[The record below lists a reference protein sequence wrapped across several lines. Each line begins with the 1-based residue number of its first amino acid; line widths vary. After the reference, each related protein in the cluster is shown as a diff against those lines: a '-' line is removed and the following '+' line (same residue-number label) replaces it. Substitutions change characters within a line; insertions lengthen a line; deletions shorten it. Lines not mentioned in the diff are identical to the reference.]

1 MRRARARTTARP
13 TKDVPA
19 VLIISAAM
27 GAGHDGVAY
36 ELQRRLHARG
46 AQALVCDY
54 LEMLPARMGPF
65 YRGFYQRQLKH
76 APSSYEWLY
85 GKMDR
90 GMMAPLAARL
100 GQMGKRKVRKIARH
114 YDLVISTY
122 PLGCQATGALR
133 RSGKLSIPAVGFLT
147 DVDVHA
153 LWLHKGLDK
162 NFTVWH
168 GSAVDAI
175 NRAGVPSHAVGP
187 VLPDTFL
194 APATAMER
202 AEGRE
207 LLGVAEDDHLVL
219 LVGGSWGVG
228 GIGDTARAIRDAG
241 VGTPVVL
248 CGRNEDLLKEL
259 DAEDGVI
266 ALGWTTEVRR
276 LLAAA
281 DVMVHNAGG
290 LSCLE
295 GFAVGVPVIGYACLP
310 GHGHRNSL
318 AMKEAGV
325 AADAT
330 SEAELISEIRR
341 LSRTED
347 GAAMV
352 ARARGMF
359 LTDPTDELL
368 ELAQAPVTLPQW
380 TRARTTTRRLAVRA
394 AAVTAG
400 VPLSITAVSFGVA
413 QASEHGV
420 GVAKADDAVYVA
432 ALVDHDQVTD
442 SRVVSALRRYTTSVA
457 VRSSANAPTPTDV
470 QALVAGGVTVIGAD
484 TGVQSRNPRTLK
496 KSMNGAAQAVAY
508 APGGR
513 PKVVCLKAPG
523 IVEWTVARDHRVQL
537 ALSKIVVHD
546 GVLPTALHLGDVVI
560 LDERGRTSAQVEA
573 DLKALRTLSTSE
585 QLPQR
590 PLVDV
595 FTDPRS

>member
-1 MRRARARTTARP
+1 M
-13 TKDVPA
+13 
-19 VLIISAAM
+19 LIISAAM

-36 ELQRRLHARG
+36 ELERRLHARG
-46 AQALVCDY
+46 AQAKVYDY
-54 LEMLPARMGPF
+54 LELLPARMGPF
-65 YRGFYQRQLKH
+65 YRGFYQQQLKH
-76 APSSYEWLY
+76 APASYEWLY

-90 GMMAPLAARL
+90 GVIAPIAAYL
-100 GQMGKRKVRKIARH
+100 GQLGQRKVRKIARD
-114 YDLVISTY
+114 YDVVISTY

-133 RSGKLSIPAVGFLT
+133 RKGKLPIPAVGFLT

-168 GSAVDAI
+168 GSAVEAI
-175 NRAGVPSHAVGP
+175 NRAGVPSFAVGP

-194 APATAMER
+194 SPATAAER

-207 LLGVAEDDHLVL
+207 LLGVAHDEHLVL

-241 VGTPVVL
+241 VGTPVVM
-248 CGRNEDLLKEL
+248 CGRNEGLLKEL

-266 ALGWTTEVRR
+266 ALGWTKEVRR

-281 DVMVHNAGG
+281 DVLVHNAGG

-318 AMKEAGV
+318 AMKQAGV

-330 SEAELISEIRR
+330 TETELISEIRR
-341 LSRTED
+341 LSRTEE
-347 GAAMV
+347 GAAMA

-368 ELAQAPVTLPQW
+368 ELAQAPVVHAPRPAGAT
-380 TRARTTTRRLAVRA
+380 ARRIAVRA

-400 VPLSITAVSFGVA
+400 VPLTITAVSFGVA

-420 GVAKADDAVYVA
+420 GVAKSRDAVYVA
-432 ALVDHDQVTD
+432 ALVDHQQVAN
-442 SRVVSALRRYTTSVA
+442 SQVLRALRTSRASVA
-457 VRSSANAPTPTDV
+457 VGHSSSAPTPTDIRT
-470 QALVAGGVTVIGAD
+470 LVAHGVTVVGAD
-484 TGVQSRNPRTLK
+484 TGVSSRNPRTLK
-496 KSMNGAAQAVAY
+496 QSMNNAAEAVTY
-508 APGGR
+508 APGER

-523 IVEWTVARDHRVQL
+523 IVEWTVARDHKVQL
-537 ALSKIVVHD
+537 ALSKVVVRG
-546 GVLPTALHLGDVVI
+546 GVLPTTLNLGDVVI
-560 LDERGRTSAQVEA
+560 LDERGRTPGQVEH
-573 DLKALRTLSTSE
+573 DLAGMLALSATQL
-585 QLPQR
+585 LPQR

-595 FTDPRS
+595 FADDRS

>member
-1 MRRARARTTARP
+1 MPRARARSTS
-13 TKDVPA
+13 DVPA

-36 ELQRRLHARG
+36 ELERRLHARG
-46 AQALVCDY
+46 AEAKVYDY

-65 YRGFYQRQLKH
+65 YRGFYQQQLKH
-76 APSSYEWLY
+76 APASYEWLY

-90 GMMAPLAARL
+90 GVIAPIAARL
-100 GQMGKRKVRKIARH
+100 GQMGQRKVRKIARD
-114 YDLVISTY
+114 YDVVISTY

-133 RSGKLSIPAVGFLT
+133 KKGKLTIPAVGFLT

-153 LWLHKGLDK
+153 LWLHKGIDK

-168 GSAVDAI
+168 GSAVESID
-175 NRAGVPSHAVGP
+175 RVGVHAQAVGP

-194 APATAMER
+194 DPATAVER
-202 AEGRE
+202 REGRE
-207 LLGVAEDDHLVL
+207 LLGLSADENLVL

-228 GIGDTARAIRDAG
+228 NIGDTARAIRDSG

-259 DAEDGVI
+259 DAEDGI
-266 ALGWTTEVRR
+266 IGLGWTKEVRR

-281 DVMVHNAGG
+281 DVLVHNAGG

-295 GFAVGVPVIGYACLP
+295 GFAIGVPVIGYNCLP

-341 LSRTED
+341 LSRTQA
-347 GAAMV
+347 GADMV

-368 ELAQAPVTLPQW
+368 ELAQSPVVVPQ
-380 TRARTTTRRLAVRA
+380 RSAARTWTVRA
-394 AAVTAG
+394 AAVAAG

-413 QASEHGV
+413 QASTHGI
-420 GVAKADDAVYVA
+420 GVANGKQGVYVA
-432 ALVDHDQVTD
+432 ALVDHDQVAD
-442 SRVVSALRRYTTSVA
+442 ARVVQALRTYDATVA
-457 VRSSANAPTPTDV
+457 VRHHTTTGNAPTPTDV
-470 QALVAGGVTVIGAD
+470 ESLVSRGISVIGAD
-484 TGVQSRNPRTLK
+484 TGVKSLNPRTIK
-496 KSMNGAAQAVAY
+496 RSMDNAAEAVAY
-508 APGGR
+508 TPQER
-513 PKVVCLKAPG
+513 PRVVCLKAPG
-523 IVEWTVARDHRVQL
+523 LVEWTVARDHRVQL
-537 ALSKIVVHD
+537 TLSKVVVKN
-546 GVLPTALHLGDVVI
+546 GVLPTTLHLGDVVL
-560 LDERGRTSAQVEA
+560 LDERGRTSTQVEN
-573 DLKALRTLSTSE
+573 DLRNLRHLATTQ
-585 QLPQR
+585 QLPER

-595 FTDPRS
+595 FTTDPS

>member
-1 MRRARARTTARP
+1 MPRARARSTS
-13 TKDVPA
+13 DVPS

-36 ELQRRLHARG
+36 ELERRLHARG
-46 AQALVCDY
+46 AQAKVYDY

-65 YRGFYQRQLKH
+65 YRGFYQQQLKH
-76 APSSYEWLY
+76 APASYEWLY

-90 GMMAPLAARL
+90 GVIAPIAARL
-100 GQMGKRKVRKIARH
+100 GQMGKRKVRKIARD
-114 YDLVISTY
+114 YDVVISTY

-133 RSGKLSIPAVGFLT
+133 RSGKLPIPAVGFLT

-168 GSAVDAI
+168 GSAVESI
-175 NRAGVPSHAVGP
+175 NRVGVHAEAVGP

-194 APATAMER
+194 EPATATER

-207 LLGVAEDDHLVL
+207 LCGIGPDEHMVL

-228 GIGDTARAIRDAG
+228 NIGDTARAIRDAG

-259 DAEDGVI
+259 DDEPGIVG
-266 ALGWTTEVRR
+266 LGWTKEVRR

-295 GFAVGVPVIGYACLP
+295 GFAIGVPVIGYNCLP

-341 LSRTED
+341 LSRTQD
-347 GAAMV
+347 GADMV
-352 ARARGMF
+352 AAARGMF

-368 ELAQAPVTLPQW
+368 ELAQAPVVVPQ
-380 TRARTTTRRLAVRA
+380 RSAARTWTVRA
-394 AAVTAG
+394 AAVAAG

-413 QASEHGV
+413 QASVHGV
-420 GVAKADDAVYVA
+420 GVANGKDGVYVA
-432 ALVDHDQVTD
+432 ALVDHDQVAD
-442 SRVVSALRRYTTSVA
+442 KRVVQALRSYGATVA
-457 VRSSANAPTPTDV
+457 VRHVSTGNAPTPTDV
-470 QALVAGGVTVIGAD
+470 ASLISQGISVVGAD
-484 TGVQSRNPRTLK
+484 TGVKSRNPRTLK
-496 KSMNGAAQAVAY
+496 RNIDNAAEAVGY
-508 APGGR
+508 TPDQR

-523 IVEWTVARDHRVQL
+523 LVEWTVARDHKVQL
-537 ALSKIVVHD
+537 TLSKVIVKD
-546 GVLPTALHLGDVVI
+546 GVLPTTLHLGDVVL
-560 LDERGRTSAQVEA
+560 LDERGRTSAQLEA
-573 DLKALRTLSTSE
+573 DLRALRVLSQAQ
-585 QLPQR
+585 QLPER

-595 FTDPRS
+595 FKSDPS

>member
-1 MRRARARTTARP
+1 
-13 TKDVPA
+13 
-19 VLIISAAM
+19 M

-46 AQALVCDY
+46 AQAEVYDY
-54 LEMLPARMGPF
+54 LEMLPGRMGPF
-65 YRGFYQRQLKH
+65 YRGIYQQQLKH
-76 APSSYEWLY
+76 APASYEWLY

-90 GMMAPLAARL
+90 GVIAPIAAYL
-100 GQMGKRKVRKIARH
+100 GQMGKRKVRKVAR
-114 YDLVISTY
+114 DFDVVISTY

-133 RSGKLSIPAVGFLT
+133 RAGKLPIPAVGFLT

-162 NFTVWH
+162 NLTVWH
-168 GSAVDAI
+168 GSAVEAI
-175 NRAGVPSHAVGP
+175 NRVGVPSHPVGP
-187 VLPDTFL
+187 VLPDTYL
-194 APATAMER
+194 SPATAEER

-207 LLGVAEDDHLVL
+207 LLGVGPDEHLVL

-228 GIGDTARAIRDAG
+228 GIGDTARAVRDAG

-259 DAEDGVI
+259 DAEQGVI
-266 ALGWTTEVRR
+266 ALGWTKEVRR

-281 DVMVHNAGG
+281 DVLIHNAGG

-318 AMKEAGV
+318 AMKQAGV

-330 SEAELISEIRR
+330 SEAELLAEIRR
-341 LSRTED
+341 LSRTDE

-368 ELAQAPVTLPQW
+368 ELARAPIAVAPRVAA
-380 TRARTTTRRLAVRA
+380 RATARRIAVRT

-400 VPLSITAVSFGVA
+400 VPLTISVMSFGVA

-420 GVAKADDAVYVA
+420 GVASSTDAVYVA
-432 ALVDHDQVTD
+432 ALIDHDQVAD
-442 SRVVSALRRYTTSVA
+442 PRVMRALRSSRTSVA
-457 VRSSANAPTPTDV
+457 VRHSINAPTPTDV
-470 QALVAGGVTVIGAD
+470 QALVGHGISVVGAD
-484 TGVQSRNPRTLK
+484 TGVSSRNPRTLQE
-496 KSMNGAAQAVAY
+496 SMDNAAGAVPYAVGEQAQ
-508 APGGR
+508 
-513 PKVVCLKAPG
+513 VVCLKAPG
-523 IVEWTVARDHRVQL
+523 IVEWTVARDHKVRL
-537 ALSKIVVHD
+537 TLSKVLVEN
-546 GVLPTALHLGDVVI
+546 GVLPTTLQLGDVVV
-560 LDERGRTSAQVEA
+560 LDERGRSAVEVEQ
-573 DLKALRTLSTSE
+573 DLRAMTALSATQ

-595 FTDPRS
+595 FADDPS

>member
-1 MRRARARTTARP
+1 MLRARARTTARP
-13 TKDVPA
+13 TTDAPA

-46 AQALVCDY
+46 AHAEVVDY

-65 YRGFYQRQLKH
+65 YRGFYQQQLKH
-76 APSSYEWLY
+76 LPASYEWLY

-90 GMMAPLAARL
+90 GVIAPIAAYL
-100 GQMGKRKVRKIARH
+100 GQMGKRQVRKTARG
-114 YDLVISTY
+114 YDVVISTY

-133 RSGKLSIPAVGFLT
+133 RSGKLAIPAVGFLT

-153 LWLHKGLDK
+153 LWLHKGLDR

-168 GSAVDAI
+168 GSAVEAI
-175 NRAGVPSHAVGP
+175 NRVGVPSHAVGP

-194 APATAMER
+194 TPATAVER

-207 LLGVAEDDHLVL
+207 LLGVAADAHLVL

-228 GIGDTARAIRDAG
+228 GIGDTARAIRDSG

-248 CGRNEDLLKEL
+248 CGRNEDLVKEL
-259 DAEDGVI
+259 DAEDGII
-266 ALGWTTEVRR
+266 ALGWTKEVRR

-330 SEAELISEIRR
+330 TEAELISEIRR

-368 ELAQAPVTLPQW
+368 ELAQTPVLVPQ
-380 TRARTTTRRLAVRA
+380 RTTTQRLAVRA
-394 AAVTAG
+394 AAVAAG
-400 VPLSITAVSFGVA
+400 VPLSITAGSFGVA

-420 GVAKADDAVYVA
+420 GVAKSRDAVYVA
-432 ALVDHDQVTD
+432 ALVDHDQVA
-442 SRVVSALRRYTTSVA
+442 SAQVVRALRSYSTSAA
-457 VRSSANAPTPTDV
+457 VRYSSDAPTPTDV
-470 QALVAGGVTVIGAD
+470 QALVSRGVTVIGAD
-484 TGVQSRNPRTLK
+484 TGVRSFNPRTLK
-496 KSMNGAAQAVAY
+496 RTMSDAAQAVAY
-508 APGGR
+508 APARR
-513 PKVVCLKAPG
+513 PQVVCLKAPG
-523 IVEWTVARDHRVQL
+523 IVEWTVARDHKVRL
-537 ALSKIVVHD
+537 TLSKVVVHD
-546 GVLPTALHLGDVVI
+546 GVLPTSLHLGDVVI
-560 LDERGRTSAQVEA
+560 LDERGRTDAQVEG
-573 DLKALRTLSTSE
+573 DLKALLALSRTQ

-595 FTDPRS
+595 FADDKS

>member
-1 MRRARARTTARP
+1 MPRARARTSARP
-13 TKDVPA
+13 ATDTPA

-36 ELQRRLHARG
+36 ELKRRLHARG
-46 AQALVCDY
+46 AHAEVVDY

-65 YRGFYQRQLKH
+65 YRGFYQQQLKH
-76 APSSYEWLY
+76 LPASYEWLY

-90 GMMAPLAARL
+90 GVIAPIAAWL
-100 GQMGKRKVRKIARH
+100 GQMGKRKVRKAARGF
-114 YDLVISTY
+114 DVVISTY

-133 RSGKLSIPAVGFLT
+133 RSGKLPIPAVGFLT

-162 NFTVWH
+162 NLTVWH
-168 GSAVDAI
+168 GSAVEAI

-194 APATAMER
+194 TPATAAER

-207 LLGVAEDDHLVL
+207 LLGVADDDHLVL

-259 DAEDGVI
+259 DREDGVI
-266 ALGWTTEVRR
+266 ALGWTKEVRR

-318 AMKEAGV
+318 AMKQAGV

-330 SEAELISEIRR
+330 TEAELIAEIRR
-341 LSRTED
+341 LSRTAE
-347 GAAMV
+347 GAAMA

-368 ELAQAPVTLPQW
+368 ELAQAPVVVPQ
-380 TRARTTTRRLAVRA
+380 RTTTRRVVTRA
-394 AAVTAG
+394 AAITAG

-420 GVAKADDAVYVA
+420 GVARSRDAVYVA
-432 ALVDHDQVTD
+432 ALVDHDQVASTQ
-442 SRVVSALRRYTTSVA
+442 VVRALRRYQATAA
-457 VRSSANAPTPTDV
+457 VGHSTDAPTPTDIRT
-470 QALVAGGVTVIGAD
+470 LVSRGVTVVGAD
-484 TGVQSRNPRTLK
+484 TGVRTLNPRTLK
-496 KSMNGAAQAVAY
+496 RTMSNAADAVSW
-508 APGGR
+508 APGQR
-513 PKVVCLKAPG
+513 PRVVCLKAPG
-523 IVEWTVARDHRVQL
+523 IVEWTVARDHKVQL
-537 ALSKIVVHD
+537 TLSKVIVRD
-546 GVLPTALHLGDVVI
+546 GVLPTSLHLGDVVI
-560 LDERGRTSAQVEA
+560 LDERGRTGAQVEA
-573 DLKALRTLSTSE
+573 DLQGLQALSRTQ

-595 FTDPRS
+595 FADDKS

>member
-1 MRRARARTTARP
+1 M
-13 TKDVPA
+13 
-19 VLIISAAM
+19 IISAAM

-36 ELQRRLHARG
+36 ELERRLHARG
-46 AQALVCDY
+46 AEAKVFDY

-65 YRGFYQRQLKH
+65 YRSFYQGQLKY
-76 APSSYEWLY
+76 APASYEWLY

-90 GMMAPLAARL
+90 GIISPIAQYL
-100 GQMGKRKVRKIARH
+100 GQMGKRRVRKLARD
-114 YDLVISTY
+114 YDVVISTY

-133 RSGKLSIPAVGFLT
+133 KAGKLPIPAVGFLT

-168 GSAVDAI
+168 GSAVESI
-175 NRAGVPSHAVGP
+175 NRVGVHAEAVGP

-194 APATAMER
+194 EPATATER

-207 LLGVAEDDHLVL
+207 MLGLTDDQHLVL

-228 GIGDTARAIRDAG
+228 NIGDTARAIRDAG
-241 VGTPVVL
+241 VGVPVVL

-259 DAEDGVI
+259 DNEAGI
-266 ALGWTTEVRR
+266 IGLGWTKEVRR
-276 LLAAA
+276 LLAAS

-330 SEAELISEIRR
+330 SQDELISEIRR
-341 LSRTED
+341 LSRTDE

-352 ARARGMF
+352 AAARGMF

-368 ELAQAPVTLPQW
+368 ELAQAPVVVPQRPA
-380 TRARTTTRRLAVRA
+380 TRTWATRVGAVA
-394 AAVTAG
+394 AG

-420 GVAKADDAVYVA
+420 GVANSKRAVYVA
-432 ALVDHDQVTD
+432 ALVDHDQVADT
-442 SRVVSALRRYTTSVA
+442 RVVSALRSYATTVA
-457 VRSSANAPTPTDV
+457 VRHSANAPTPTDV
-470 QALVAGGVTVIGAD
+470 QSLVSQGISVVGAD
-484 TGVQSRNPRTLK
+484 TGVRSRNPRTLQR
-496 KSMNGAAQAVAY
+496 SMSYAAQAASF
-508 APGGR
+508 APGER
-513 PKVVCLKAPG
+513 PRVVCLKAPG
-523 IVEWTVARDHRVQL
+523 IVEWTVARDHKVQL
-537 ALSKIVVHD
+537 ALSKVIVRN
-546 GVLPTALHLGDVVI
+546 GVLPTSVKLGDVVI
-560 LDERGRTSAQVEA
+560 LDERGRTATQVEQ
-573 DLKALRTLSTSE
+573 DLKALTVLTTG
-585 QLPQR
+585 QALPQR
-590 PLVDV
+590 PLADV
-595 FTDPRS
+595 FTDER

>member
-1 MRRARARTTARP
+1 
-13 TKDVPA
+13 
-19 VLIISAAM
+19 
-27 GAGHDGVAY
+27 
-36 ELQRRLHARG
+36 
-46 AQALVCDY
+46 
-54 LEMLPARMGPF
+54 
-65 YRGFYQRQLKH
+65 
-76 APSSYEWLY
+76 
-85 GKMDR
+85 
-90 GMMAPLAARL
+90 
-100 GQMGKRKVRKIARH
+100 
-114 YDLVISTY
+114 
-122 PLGCQATGALR
+122 
-133 RSGKLSIPAVGFLT
+133 
-147 DVDVHA
+147 
-153 LWLHKGLDK
+153 
-162 NFTVWH
+162 
-168 GSAVDAI
+168 
-175 NRAGVPSHAVGP
+175 

-194 APATAMER
+194 TPATALER

-207 LLGVAEDDHLVL
+207 LLGIAADDHLVL

-266 ALGWTTEVRR
+266 ALGWTREVRR

-281 DVMVHNAGG
+281 DVLVHNAGG

-341 LSRTED
+341 LSRTEE
-347 GAAMV
+347 GAEMV
-352 ARARGMF
+352 TRARGMF
-359 LTDPTDELL
+359 LADPTDELL
-368 ELAQAPVTLPQW
+368 ELAQSPVAVPQW
-380 TRARTTTRRLAVRA
+380 TTARTTTRRLAVRA

-420 GVAKADDAVYVA
+420 GVAKADSAVYVA
-432 ALVDHDQVTD
+432 ALVDHDQVSD
-442 SRVVSALRRYTTSVA
+442 NRVVSALRRYTTSVA
-457 VRSSANAPTPTDV
+457 VRHSTNAPTPTDV

-484 TGVQSRNPRTLK
+484 TGVKSRNPRTLK
-496 KSMNGAAQAVAY
+496 KSMNNAAQAVAY
-508 APGGR
+508 SPGAR
-513 PKVVCLKAPG
+513 PKVLCLKAPG

-537 ALSKIVVHD
+537 ALSKIIVRN
-546 GVLPTALHLGDVVI
+546 GVLPTTLHLGDVVV
-560 LDERGRTSAQVEA
+560 LDERGRSSVEVEG

>member
-1 MRRARARTTARP
+1 
-13 TKDVPA
+13 VPA

-46 AQALVCDY
+46 AHADVHDY

-65 YRGFYQRQLKH
+65 YRGFYQQQLKH
-76 APSSYEWLY
+76 APASYEWLY

-90 GMMAPLAARL
+90 GVIAPIAARL
-100 GQMGKRKVRKIARH
+100 GQMGKRKVRKLARD
-114 YDLVISTY
+114 YDVVISTY

-133 RSGKLSIPAVGFLT
+133 RAGKLPIPAVGFLT

-162 NFTVWH
+162 NLTVWH
-168 GSAVDAI
+168 GSAVEAI
-175 NRAGVPSHAVGP
+175 NRVGVPSQAVGP

-194 APATAMER
+194 TAATDVER
-202 AEGRE
+202 KEGRE
-207 LLGVAEDDHLVL
+207 LLGVAEDEHLVL

-248 CGRNEDLLKEL
+248 CGRNEDLLREL
-259 DAEDGVI
+259 DHEQGVI
-266 ALGWTTEVRR
+266 ALGWTKEVRR

-281 DVMVHNAGG
+281 DVLVHNAGG

-318 AMKEAGV
+318 AMQQAGV

-330 SEAELISEIRR
+330 SEADLVSEIRR
-341 LSRTED
+341 LSRTEE

-352 ARARGMF
+352 ARARSMF
-359 LTDPTDELL
+359 LSDPTDELL
-368 ELAQAPVTLPQW
+368 ELAQAPVVAAERSS
-380 TRARTTTRRLAVRA
+380 TRTWAVRA

-420 GVAKADDAVYVA
+420 GVAKGDQGVYVA
-432 ALVDHDQVTD
+432 ALIDHDQAT
-442 SRVVSALRRYTTSVA
+442 SGRVVSALRRSSTSVA
-457 VRSSANAPTPTDV
+457 VGQSTSAPTPTDV
-470 QALVAGGVTVIGAD
+470 QALVARGITVIGAD
-484 TGVQSRNPRTLK
+484 TGVRSRNPRTLK
-496 KSMNGAAQAVAY
+496 DSMSDAVEAGKPVAGA
-508 APGGR
+508 R
-513 PKVVCLKAPG
+513 PRVVCMKAPG
-523 IVEWTVARDHRVQL
+523 IVEWTVARDHGVQL
-537 ALSKIVVHD
+537 ALSKVVVRD
-546 GVLPTALHLGDVVI
+546 GILPTSLHLGDVVI
-560 LDERGRTSAQVEA
+560 LDERGRTAVQVEA
-573 DLKALRTLSTSE
+573 DLRSLQALSATE

-595 FTDPRS
+595 FTDRT

>member
-1 MRRARARTTARP
+1 VPRARARTTARP
-13 TKDVPA
+13 TTDVPA

-46 AQALVCDY
+46 AHAEVVDY

-65 YRGFYQRQLKH
+65 YRGFYQQQLKH
-76 APSSYEWLY
+76 LPASYEWLY

-90 GMMAPLAARL
+90 GVIAPIAAYL
-100 GQMGKRKVRKIARH
+100 GQMGKRQVRKAARG
-114 YDLVISTY
+114 YDVVISTY

-133 RSGKLSIPAVGFLT
+133 RSGKLAIPAVGFLT

-162 NFTVWH
+162 NLTVWH
-168 GSAVDAI
+168 GSAVEAI

-187 VLPDTFL
+187 VLPDTYL
-194 APATAMER
+194 TPATAAER
-202 AEGRE
+202 TEGRE
-207 LLGVAEDDHLVL
+207 LLGVAEDAHLVL

-228 GIGDTARAIRDAG
+228 GIGDTARAIRDSG

-248 CGRNEDLLKEL
+248 CGRNEDLVKEL
-259 DAEDGVI
+259 DAEAGII
-266 ALGWTTEVRR
+266 ALGWTKDVRR

-281 DVMVHNAGG
+281 DVMIHNAGG

-318 AMKEAGV
+318 AMKDAGV

-330 SEAELISEIRR
+330 TEAELISEIRR
-341 LSRTED
+341 LSRSED

-368 ELAQAPVTLPQW
+368 ELAQAPVFVPQG
-380 TRARTTTRRLAVRA
+380 TTTRRIAVRA
-394 AAVTAG
+394 AAVAAG

-420 GVAKADDAVYVA
+420 GVAKSSDAVYVA
-432 ALVDHDQVTD
+432 ALVDHDQVAN
-442 SRVVSALRRYTTSVA
+442 SAVVRALRHYETTVA
-457 VRSSANAPTPTDV
+457 VRGSANAPTPTDV
-470 QALVAGGVTVIGAD
+470 QSLLSRGVTVVGAD
-484 TGVQSRNPRTLK
+484 TGVRSLNPRTLK
-496 KSMNGAAQAVAY
+496 RTMSDAADAVAQP
-508 APGGR
+508 PGER
-513 PKVVCLKAPG
+513 PQVVCLKAPG
-523 IVEWTVARDHRVQL
+523 IVEWTVARDHKVQL
-537 ALSKIVVHD
+537 TLSKVVVHD
-546 GVLPTALHLGDVVI
+546 GVLPTTLHLGDIVI
-560 LDERGRTSAQVEA
+560 LDERGRTAVQVET
-573 DLKALRTLSTSE
+573 DLRALLALSRDQ

-595 FTDPRS
+595 FADDKS